1 MAGTQNQPIEYEQI
15 SYNAPAG
22 SQWGRASS
30 EALGMYGAT
39 PVSQYVGC
47 GAASTYLTTSNTTST
62 CGFADMASLTS
73 MILQVSTVTAALRA
87 IGLIN

>member
-1 MAGTQNQPIEYEQI
+1 MSGTQNQPVEYEQI
-15 SYNAPAG
+15 SYNSPTG
-22 SQWGRASS
+22 SQWGKSSS
-30 EALGMYGAT
+30 ELLGMYGST
-39 PVSQYVGC
+39 PVGQYVGV